1 MALADYETLAAD
13 LTRDDAAKI
22 SLAEKDRAI
31 AAAVYRYSE
40 DKPVTKVQD
49 VTPDSAQVLPLP
61 AAWEDGFSTIL
72 GIEYP
77 KGNVPPTLVAQDRYA
92 IYDDG
97 TAKKIQ
103 LLDAVAVAAANTRV
117 SYTIKHVV
125 SALADTIPVNH
136 REPVCCLA
144 AASLC
149 DQLAAFYSGGT
160 DSSIQADSVEQRSKS
175 QEYSARARVLR
186 KRYHDE
192 LGIED
197 KHSMAAGVVVN
208 LDLASSMN
216 EDRLTHGRI
225 FR

>member
-1 MALADYETLAAD
+1 MLTDYETLAAD
-13 LTRDDAAKI
+13 LTRDDAAK
-22 SLAEKDRAI
+22 LTLTEKDRAI
-31 AAAVYRYSE
+31 AAAVYRYSV
-40 DKPVTKVQD
+40 DKPRTRVQD
-49 VTPDSAQVLPLP
+49 VTPGSAQVLPMP
-61 AAWEDGFSTIL
+61 AAWEEGFSVIL

-77 KGNVPPTLVAQDRYA
+77 KGEIPPALLGTDRYA

-103 LLDAVAVAAANTRV
+103 LLDAVAVAASNTRI

-125 SALADTIPVNH
+125 DAATDTIPLQH
-136 REPVCCLA
+136 REPVACFA

-149 DQLAAFYSGGT
+149 DQLASYYAGGT
-160 DSSIQADSVEQRSKS
+160 DSSIQADSVEQRSKA
-175 QEYSARARVLR
+175 QEYASRAKTLR

-197 KHSMAAGVVVN
+197 KHSMAAGVMVN
-208 LDLASSMN
+208 LDLPSSTN
-216 EDRLTHGRI
+216 EDRLMHPRR